1 MVIVTASFKVL
12 IGCPEE
18 SVALIV
24 TAFLLK
30 IEPVGGFGR
39 DVFVWVLIVLAL
51 DEVPSAF
58 AGIFI
63 LKFAPISLLVKNPPE
78 VGVTVSCFSGLTV
91 NPVMAVRV
99 NVFPVEFD
107 PLTVTVTGELLYPI
121 LPALTVQVPL
131 LTGKL

>member
-1 MVIVTASFKVL
+1 MVIVTESLSVL

-39 DVFVWVLIVLAL
+39 DVFVWVFTVDAFE
-51 DEVPSAF
+51 EVPNAF

-63 LKFAPISLLVKNPPE
+63 LKPEPISLLVKNPPE
-78 VGVTVSCFSGLTV
+78 FGVTVSCFSGLTV
-91 NPVMAVRV
+91 KPVIAVRA
-99 NVFPVEFD
+99 NVLPVEFE
-107 PLTVTVTGELLYPI
+107 PLTVTVAA
-121 LPALTVQVPL
+121 ALS
-131 LTGKL
+131 